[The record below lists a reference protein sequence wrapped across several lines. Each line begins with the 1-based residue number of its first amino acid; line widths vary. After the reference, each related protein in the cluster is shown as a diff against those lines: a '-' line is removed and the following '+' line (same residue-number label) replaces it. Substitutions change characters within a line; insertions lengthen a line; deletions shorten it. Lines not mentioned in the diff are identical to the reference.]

1 MISRIFYP
9 IGQGAF
15 YTERHDTFNVVY
27 DCGNWKQTNL
37 SKKVVSQSFATNES
51 IKILFI
57 SHLDWDHISLLETLK
72 NVVSSIDYVVL
83 PLLHDNQ
90 KIFLGNIHR
99 ILGHSSLTIIRN
111 PERFF
116 GETAKIIYIAPSEN
130 NEINDNS
137 INIDDNSENKNIQK
151 IASGTTIKISGDD
164 YNWCFIPFN
173 IKNDQRSKP
182 LENKLKN
189 AGFDVDKLKT
199 DPSYTISKLTSPKDK
214 NTIKDIYNSLQG
226 KINENSLVIYS
237 GPITEN
243 ERCNSIWRSNFS
255 NNIDISHSI
264 IRGKI
269 GCIYTGDVNLNKLDI
284 TKTYG
289 KKWNM
294 VGTVQIPH
302 HGAEK
307 NFNPNFLNAETLFCP
322 ISFGVENTYGHP
334 SYKVINDILIRF
346 SYPIKITEKM
356 DSGYIQL
363 LQNEC

>member
-15 YTERHDTFNVVY
+15 YAERHDTFNVVY

-37 SKKVVSQSFATNES
+37 SKKVVSQSFAANES
-51 IKILFI
+51 VKMLFI

-72 NVVSSIDYVVL
+72 NTVSSIDYVVL
-83 PLLHDNQ
+83 PLLYKNQ

-137 INIDDNSENKNIQK
+137 INIDDNSENKNIQE

-173 IKNDQRSKP
+173 IKNTQRSKI
-182 LENKLKN
+182 LEEELEK
-189 AGFDVDKLKT
+189 AGFDVEKLKT
-199 DPSYTISKLTSPKDK
+199 DPSYTITKLTTKKDK
-214 NTIKDIYNSLQG
+214 NIIKNIYNSLHG

-237 GPITEN
+237 GPRN
-243 ERCNSIWRSNFS
+243 KRSDSIWHSYFS
-255 NNIDISHSI
+255 DNIYFSHSVI
-264 IRGKI
+264 SGKI
-269 GCIYTGDVNLNKLDI
+269 GCIYTGDVNLNKLNI
-284 TKTYG
+284 TKIYG
-289 KKWNM
+289 KQWNM
-294 VGTVQIPH
+294 VGTIQI
-302 HGAEK
+302 
-307 NFNPNFLNAETLFCP
+307 
-322 ISFGVENTYGHP
+322 
-334 SYKVINDILIRF
+334 
-346 SYPIKITEKM
+346 
-356 DSGYIQL
+356 
-363 LQNEC
+363 